1 MANKHRK
8 SRQRAKRIATIGAA
22 TATVT
27 ALTVGVAPPPQA
39 NAAAVDRNVDLRGDF
54 RPFPPPEQIP
64 DLSFGLGSAG
74 YDLSQAI
81 GAQILTQLVEN
92 INLAALAQAAGL
104 DLESLTAGLLN
115 QVLGGAVGGVL
126 GEVPVDLRPILA
138 ALPLGEFLGQV
149 LDVLG
154 TNTTIP
160 LGDLLGILGL
170 DLSAPLD
177 LSNVGDDFGLNI
189 ITAGAPFTLLK
200 LFGVDLG
207 WVPPFPNSVADEI
220 NGTPYLSVGVGGVAN
235 LIDAILPD
243 LGLPFVKE
251 HLIAHILEEIA
262 TGPLAGLDLVDLR
275 VPIAV
280 GVGLGAFAT
289 GAAYQQVVD
298 DLPNQPGGADYT
310 GTNPILGSF
319 TILPML
325 LLDNPGRANGG
336 ILARAYP
343 FFRLFGIDTVTPD
356 TQVQS
361 SSNGQGLL
369 DVSLLGLTIGGANLI
384 PIKIDATAEY
394 LPMSDFAAWPNPF
407 TMANNVAA
415 GMFPTYILRNQT
427 VTGIVTNLAGEVV
440 GQLGDDLADYIA
452 NQGDD
457 PTKGPKLNI
466 FYTLDAQSLPLLEP
480 TYLAIDLINL
490 FTGANLNNPLGTAL
504 TPALTTLVNLGYTD
518 VEREEVDGVVTYVR
532 TFDDSDIPTAFGS
545 FPEVD
550 WTKVPADVAK
560 QLAQGVQQAISDGL
574 VDKDGQVSNV
584 LATVLGLL
592 GIGGNLPGAG
602 SGLDLTGITEA
613 LENATGGI
621 LNNSPGSQAL
631 RATDFEPQE
640 ITNTGA
646 TKNDTKVLSLEAA
659 PPTTPEPEDEET
671 PTGKPDAKTL
681 NSVGEHL
688 KSNVDD
694 ARDKAKASAEK
705 ARARTDKAFKNAQER
720 LNKVAENGRKQI
732 RAAAE
737 GVEKAVNDAAENVKK
752 ATTPPKKKAKAEK
765 KDDAKKDDT
774 KKDAA

>member
-1 MANKHRK
+1 MANKHHTTR
-8 SRQRAKRIATIGAA
+8 RRAKRIATIGAA

-27 ALTVGVAPPPQA
+27 ALAVGVAPPPQA

-64 DLSFGLGSAG
+64 DVSFGLGSAG

-81 GAQILTQLVEN
+81 SAQLLTQLVEN
-92 INLAALAQAAGL
+92 INLAALAQAAGV

-115 QVLGGAVGGVL
+115 QVLGGVLNGAVGGVL
-126 GEVPVDLRPILA
+126 GQVPVDLRPILQ
-138 ALPLGEFLGQV
+138 ALPLGSVLGEV
-149 LDVLG
+149 LDLFG
-154 TNTTIP
+154 ANTIIQ
-160 LGDLLGILGL
+160 LDDLLRGLGL

-177 LSNVGDDFGLNI
+177 LSNLGDGLGLNI

-220 NGTPYLSVGVGGVAN
+220 NGTPYLSVGVDGVVG
-235 LIDAILPD
+235 LLQSVLPD
-243 LGLPFVKE
+243 LGLPILQKALIDKILKE
-251 HLIAHILEEIA
+251 ITES
-262 TGPLAGLDLVDLR
+262 PLGDLSIVDLR

-280 GVGLGAFAT
+280 GIGLGAFAT

-356 TQVQS
+356 TEVQHS
-361 SSNGQGLL
+361 GGIPLLNTGL
-369 DVSLLGLTIGGANLI
+369 SLGGANLI

-407 TMANNVAA
+407 TMANNTAA
-415 GMFPTYILRNQT
+415 GFFPTYILRGLTAAGLTNVVAQQLVPQLTEALGNT
-427 VTGIVTNLAGEVV
+427 VGGDPLA
-440 GQLGDDLADYIA
+440 
-452 NQGDD
+452 
-457 PTKGPKLNI
+457 LN
-466 FYTLDAQSLPLLEP
+466 FYLTLPAQSLPLLEP
-480 TYLAIDLINL
+480 TYLAMDVINL
-490 FTGANLNNPLGTAL
+490 LTGLNLNNPIGTAL
-504 TPALTTLVNLGYTD
+504 SPALTTLVNLGYTD
-518 VEREEVDGVVTYVR
+518 VDRIENADGTVEYVR
-532 TFDDSDIPTAFGS
+532 TFDDSDVPTAFGS

-550 WTKVPADVAK
+550 WAKVPGDVAL
-560 QLAQGVQQAISDGL
+560 QFAQGVQKAFSDGL

-602 SGLDLTGITEA
+602 SGLDLSGLTDA
-613 LENATGGI
+613 LESATGGI
-621 LNNSPGSQAL
+621 LNNPLSTGGTDNQAL
-631 RATDFEPQE
+631 RTADFEPQE
-640 ITNTGA
+640 ITKTGA
-646 TKNDTKVLSLEAA
+646 TNDDAKVLSVEAA
-659 PPTTPEPEDEET
+659 PTTTPEPEDEET
-671 PTGKPDAKTL
+671 PTGKESNVKTL
-681 NSVGEHL
+681 KAVGDEL
-688 KSNVDD
+688 ESSVDD

-705 ARARTDKAFKNAQER
+705 ARARTQKSVKQAQDR
-720 LNKVAENGRKQI
+720 LNKIADNGRKQI
-732 RAAAE
+732 KAVAD
-737 GVEKAVNDAAENVKK
+737 GVEKAVNDAADNVRK
-752 ATTPPKKKAKAEK
+752 ATTPPKKQTKAEK
-765 KDDAKKDDT
+765 KDDKKD
-774 KKDAA
+774 KDAA